1 MPKTSEQQRWIHVHK
16 DRVEKDFLQVAN
28 ADWMQANKRLTPYGL
43 QLYLYLASNLNDYQ
57 FALSPADAEERVA
70 IRSTTFHKYFRLLE
84 IEGYVVWRH
93 GNVYDFYTSP
103 RPADKRTHPDKH
115 CDSISFEDVGSSSSP
130 DEAPISAGESSENAS
145 RSATSSNEATASPC
159 ESVSSPSNIQIENR
173 EIEKDR
179 EDAIENIDAGTPRAP
194 AAPDADASVWPSREK
209 PVRIVYAPPKRNPTV
224 FPVDYFTDENGNF
237 KF

>member
-1 MPKTSEQQRWIHVHK
+1 
-16 DRVEKDFLQVAN
+16 
-28 ADWMQANKRLTPYGL
+28 MQANKRLTPYGL

-115 CDSISFEDVGSSSSP
+115 CDSISFEDAGSSSSP
-130 DEAPISAGESSENAS
+130 DEASISAGESSENAS
-145 RSATSSNEATASPC
+145 RSATSPNEATASPC
-159 ESVSSPSNIQIENR
+159 ESVSSRSNIQIENR

-179 EDAIENIDAGTPRAP
+179 EGTIENIDAGTPRAP
-194 AAPDADASVWPSREK
+194 ASPDADASASPARER
-209 PVRIVYAPPKRNPTV
+209 PVRIVYAPPKPKKPPLSPNW
-224 FPVDYFTDENGNF
+224 DTDENGNF

>member
-1 MPKTSEQQRWIHVHK
+1 MHV
-16 DRVEKDFLQVAN
+16 
-28 ADWMQANKRLTPYGL
+28 NKVLTPYGL

-57 FALSPADAEERVA
+57 FALSPAAAEKDAG
-70 IRSTTFHKYFRLLE
+70 IKSTTFHKYFRLLE

-93 GNVYDFYTSP
+93 GNVFDFYLAP
-103 RPADKRTHPDKH
+103 RPANERTHPDKH
-115 CDSISFEDVGSSSSP
+115 CNFISFEDTDSSSSP
-130 DEAPISAGESSENAS
+130 DEPLMSDGESRENAL
-145 RSATSSNEATASPC
+145 RSATSSNKATSSPC

-179 EDAIENIDAGTPRAP
+179 EDTIENIDAGTPRAP

-209 PVRIVYAPPKRNPTV
+209 PVRIVYAPPKRTPTT
-224 FPVDYFTDENGNF
+224 FPADYFTDENGNF